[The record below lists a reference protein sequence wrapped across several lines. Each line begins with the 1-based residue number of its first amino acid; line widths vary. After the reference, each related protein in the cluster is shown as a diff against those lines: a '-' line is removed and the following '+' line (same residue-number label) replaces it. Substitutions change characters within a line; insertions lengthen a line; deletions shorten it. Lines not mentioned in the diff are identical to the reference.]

1 MAETM
6 EEHIKEFVDKVIK
19 LGLDKVEE
27 EIKKEKEKEE
37 ETVKIKD

>member
-1 MAETM
+1 M